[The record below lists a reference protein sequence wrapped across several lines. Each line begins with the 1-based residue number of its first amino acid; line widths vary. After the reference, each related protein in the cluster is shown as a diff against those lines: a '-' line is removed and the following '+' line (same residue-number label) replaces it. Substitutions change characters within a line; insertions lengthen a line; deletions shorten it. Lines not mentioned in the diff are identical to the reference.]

1 MDHATLTGL
10 TADIAA
16 AYVAGNQIE
25 PGEVPGL
32 ITGIYAALDKPA
44 VAPTI
49 EPTYEPAVSIRS
61 SVKPDHLISLID
73 GKPYK
78 MLKRHLANNGL
89 TPDQYR
95 ARYGLPA
102 SYPMV
107 APNYSAKR
115 AELAKSIGLG
125 RKPGHVVR
133 KVTQ

>member
-10 TADIAA
+10 TADIAM
-16 AYVAGNQIE
+16 AYVAANQIE

-44 VAPTI
+44 SAPVA

-61 SVKPDHLISLID
+61 SIKPDHITSLID

-78 MLKRHLANNGL
+78 MLKRHLANHGL

-95 ARYGLPA
+95 ARYALPA

-107 APNYSAKR
+107 APNYAEKR
-115 AELAKSIGLG
+115 RELAKKIGLG
-125 RKPGHVVR
+125 RKPGQSPR
-133 KVTQ
+133 KAA